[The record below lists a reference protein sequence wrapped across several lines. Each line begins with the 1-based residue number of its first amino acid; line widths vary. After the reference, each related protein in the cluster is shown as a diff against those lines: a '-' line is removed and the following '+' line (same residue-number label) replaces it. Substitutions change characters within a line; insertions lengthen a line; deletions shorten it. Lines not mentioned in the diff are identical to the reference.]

1 MPSNWQISTAKT
13 YCWTFFLIARAVY
26 NAQVDRQL
34 HIKEEEEPVL
44 QKNKN
49 KGK

>member
-1 MPSNWQISTAKT
+1 MPSNWQILTTKT
-13 YCWTFFLIARAVY
+13 CCRTLFLIPRAVY